1 MKKLFTLIE
10 LLVVIAIIAI
20 LAAMLLPALG
30 KAREKAE
37 AISCTSNLKQIAMGM
52 TMYLTTNKN
61 SFPVYRSAYA
71 ISASGGEYTKIWF
84 HAVYE
89 NTGEEKLFVC
99 PSFEKTNVSATSGIN
114 GYFVNGTTLLDS
126 KTHSL
131 IYPTYGINYTLHH
144 TYNPSLKTSNIV
156 KPAQSVMF
164 SDSYYWHGTGDAT
177 ITADTTKEGLDNQGF
192 AKAICIAGT
201 GSYSF
206 PGEYS
211 GMSLHGQSRNI
222 AYIDGHVESLDWHAI
237 RVKTAGVRGGTRTSC
252 GGPLRYGYYDLTED

>member
-114 GYFVNGTTLLDS
+114 GYFVNGTTLLDN

>member
-20 LAAMLLPALG
+20 LAAMLLPALS

-37 AISCTSNLKQIAMGM
+37 AISCTSNLKQIDMAMI
-52 TMYLTTNKN
+52 MYLTANKN

-71 ISASGGEYTKIWF
+71 ITASGGEYTKIWM

-89 NTGEEKLFVC
+89 NSNEEKIFTC
-99 PSFEKTNVSATSGIN
+99 PSFEKSNVSATSGIN
-114 GYFVNGTTLLDS
+114 GYFINGTTLLDN
-126 KTHSL
+126 KPHSL
-131 IYPTYGINYTLHH
+131 IQPTYGINYTLHH
-144 TYNPSLKTSNIV
+144 TYNPSLKTTNIL

-177 ITADTTKEGLDNQGF
+177 ITADSTKEGLDNQGF

-201 GSYSF
+201 GSWA
-206 PGEYS
+206 PGDYS
-211 GMSLHGQSRNI
+211 GMTLHGPNRNI
-222 AYIDGHVESLDWHAI
+222 AYIDGHVDSLDWHAI
-237 RVKTAGVRGGTRTSC
+237 RVKTAGVRGGTKTSC
-252 GGPLRYGYYDLTED
+252 GGSLRYGYYDLTED